1 MKKTFIRRSLIFG
14 IDIFFVSLSIL
25 ISIFVFRDVNSLLF
39 YSNDFYKLFLLNILV
54 SSLVYNFT
62 GQYKGLSRYV
72 GSIFFYQIISRN
84 FLISSI
90 LFLFFNNYF
99 FTIKLAFLHWIL
111 SSGLVVISKVLMRDL
126 LTKFQRRHGIVKNV
140 VIYGSG
146 SAGVQLALSLSVN
159 KIYNV
164 VAFVDDNTYLQ
175 GRTLNNIPIKSRKF
189 LAQISNGIDLVLL
202 AIPSLNRSRRK
213 NILREI
219 RAYNIPILQIPS
231 IEELAFG
238 QKIDYFSPIDIE
250 DLIYREKVESDEEL
264 LNKSINSSVVCVTG
278 GAGSIGSELC
288 RKILGLKPKTLIIF
302 DNNEQRLFELSNEIN
317 KINLNKNI
325 KIIIQLGNTTNEE
338 LVKKVFVENN
348 VDIVFHAAA
357 YKHVPLVEINPLEG
371 IYNNVFSSKVICNVA
386 KYAKLKKAILISSD
400 KAVRPTNVM
409 GASKRLSE
417 IIFQCF
423 DKAEKISSKNCN
435 TKFSI
440 VRFGNVLGSS
450 GSVVPVFKNQIK
462 EGGPVTIT
470 HPDIIR
476 YVMTISEAA
485 DLVIQ
490 SASLSKGG
498 EIFLLDMGS
507 PIKII
512 DLAKNM
518 IHLSGLR
525 IKDKDNQDGDIEILI
540 SGLRP
545 GEKLYEELLIDA
557 KSENTLHPL
566 IYKAN
571 EKSILPEV
579 LWQKLNAMEISVGK
593 IDKEKTLSLLKELVP
608 EWVPDLVNK

>member
-1 MKKTFIRRSLIFG
+1 MIFG

-238 QKIDYFSPIDIE
+238 QKIDHFSPIDIE

>member
-1 MKKTFIRRSLIFG
+1 MIFG

-357 YKHVPLVEINPLEG
+357 YKHVPLVEINPLVG

>member
-39 YSNDFYKLFLLNILV
+39 YINDFYKLFLLNILV

-593 IDKEKTLSLLKELVP
+593 IDKEKTLLLLKELVP